1 MNWIGWLIVV
11 LPLIA
16 ILWAACHAQRYVRGV
31 ADYLAAGR
39 VAGRYVISVGDL
51 QAGLAVITLVALCE
65 QEYQCG
71 MAMGLW
77 SKLTIPVSIFMSLT
91 GYCVYRYR
99 QTRCLSIGQFLEM
112 RYNRAFRVIAAT
124 IRTIAEMITNAI
136 APAIAA
142 RFFIYF
148 LGFPH
153 SVTIWGMTIP
163 TFMIVVIVVVT
174 LATIVILPGGRVSL
188 IITDCF
194 QGLIGYPIFVIFTVF
209 VLSNISW
216 VDDIA
221 PVMLDRAPGESFLN
235 PMDLHKL
242 RDFNIFSL
250 VVTIVGSILN
260 RASWIGNDTT
270 SAGRTPHEQKMAGV
284 LGTWRTGFSM
294 LMCTLIAL
302 TVVVIML
309 SNHFREEARDVRVE
323 LANRVATEI
332 IPDQAVREKLARHY
346 EAIPV
351 ATHVIGVDKPYSR
364 TENPDTPYLKGT
376 YNLLRDTVED
386 GPAVFQKF
394 RTLYYQM
401 MMPVLLRS
409 FLPSALMGLFTLL
422 MIMLMLSTDDS
433 RIFNASSTIVQ
444 DVIMPFRKKAFTPR
458 EHLWWLRGVTI
469 AVGVFFVF
477 VSLFMSQLDYINMF
491 IQIMCSLWLGA
502 AGPIMIGGLY
512 TRFGTTTGAFC
523 ALFFGSGISLAG
535 LLLQRNWAD
544 LIYPW
549 LDEMGYVASVAE
561 FLETASGPFHPYIVW
576 TMSDVKFPIN
586 SYEIYF
592 IAMITGC
599 VAYLIGS
606 FLTCRRPFNLDRML
620 HRGKYS
626 LDGEQQHH
634 EAWTWRNAFSKLI
647 GITDEY
653 TTGDKVIAWS
663 VFGYTIVYQFI
674 IAFVFVIIWNMF
686 WPWPPEWWSIYFYFN
701 TIILGVIVGIISTV
715 WFFWGGVV
723 DLKRLFHDL
732 AARVEN
738 PLDDGRVSGHV
749 SVVDLAH
756 VERAENKNS
765 DN

>member
-1 MNWIGWLIVV
+1 MSFINWCVMLI
-11 LPLIA
+11 PLIG
-16 ILWAACHAQRYVRGV
+16 ILGLAVYSRKYVRGV

-51 QAGLAVITLVALCE
+51 SSMLGVITIIAMVE
-65 QEYQCG
+65 QQYQCG
-71 MAMGLW
+71 FALNFW
-77 SKLTIPVSIFMSLT
+77 NNIIIPISLVTSLT
-91 GYCVYRYR
+91 GYCLYRFR
-99 QTRCLSIGQFLEM
+99 ETKAMSMGQFLEL
-112 RYNRAFRVIAAT
+112 RYNRPFRIFAASL
-124 IRTIAEMITNAI
+124 RTIAEMLTNAI
-136 APAIAA
+136 GPAVAA

-148 LGFPH
+148 LGLPH
-153 SVTIWGMTIP
+153 AVTVCGVTIPSFVLVLILCLILAM
-163 TFMIVVIVVVT
+163 VVIWP
-174 LATIVILPGGRVSL
+174 AGRVSL
-188 IITDCF
+188 IVTDCF
-194 QGLIGYPIFVIFTVF
+194 QGLISYPIFVIFVF
-209 VLSNISW
+209 FILGEFSW
-216 VDDIA
+216 SAQIA
-221 PVMLDRAPGESFLN
+221 PIMSNRIEGESFLN
-235 PMDLHKL
+235 PYDINQL
-242 RDFNIFSL
+242 RDFNLFAL
-250 VVTIVGSILN
+250 VVTVTNNILN
-260 RASWIGNDTT
+260 RASWIGNDT
-270 SAGRTPHEQKMAGV
+270 SGCGKSPHEQKMAGII
-284 LGTWRTGFSM
+284 GSWRNGFGF
-294 LMCTLIAL
+294 LMCMIIAIGMITLMAHKDFASQAKAIR
-302 TVVVIML
+302 
-309 SNHFREEARDVRVE
+309 NE
-323 LANRVATEI
+323 LAAEVAAETVEDDAIRRQVMTTLAAQPEI
-332 IPDQAVREKLARHY
+332 VFQDGEKF
-346 EAIPV
+346 
-351 ATHVIGVDKPYSR
+351 SR
-364 TENPDTPYLKGT
+364 TDNPDTRYLSKAADILTAQENGNAT
-376 YNLLRDTVED
+376 YQ
-386 GPAVFQKF
+386 GF

-401 MMPVLLRS
+401 MMPVVLRNI
-409 FLPSALMGLFTLL
+409 LPGCMIGLIALL

-444 DVIMPFRKKAFTPR
+444 DVILPFRKKAFTPR

-469 AVGVFFVF
+469 AVGFFFIF

-523 ALFFGSGISLAG
+523 ALFFGSGISLSG

-544 LIYPW
+544 IIYPW
-549 LDEMGYVASVAE
+549 LDEMGYVEGVAE
-561 FLETASGPFHPYIVW
+561 FLETVSGPFHPYIVW

-620 HRGKYS
+620 HRGRYS

-674 IAFVFVIIWNMF
+674 IAFVFVIIWNVF

-701 TIILGVIVGIISTV
+701 TIILGVIVGVVSTV
-715 WFFWGGVV
+715 WFFWGGVI
-723 DLKRLFHDL
+723 DLKRLFRDL